1 MQIFTLPHRG
11 RLIKTLLI
19 MKLIVLLI
27 FLACFK
33 VSASVYAQNITLNET
48 NVPLVKVLRQIE
60 KQSGYSFFYKNELL
74 KNTNPVSIH
83 IQDAELVDVLER
95 CFFNQPLSYEVVDN
109 TIIIKPREKT
119 IKQKIKSFLNIPLNI
134 KGRVTDT
141 AGRALP
147 GAVIKIKGTNFAV
160 TADDEG
166 EFEMKGVSEDAVLV
180 VTYIGYITT
189 EVPVSDISE
198 SQLRIVLRS
207 NIAELES
214 VNVVST
220 GYQTIPK
227 ERATGAFT
235 QIDTKTINR
244 NVGINILDRLEGVTG
259 GLILNRG
266 LPTTIG
272 ANNPKL
278 TIRG

>member
-1 MQIFTLPHRG
+1 
-11 RLIKTLLI
+11 